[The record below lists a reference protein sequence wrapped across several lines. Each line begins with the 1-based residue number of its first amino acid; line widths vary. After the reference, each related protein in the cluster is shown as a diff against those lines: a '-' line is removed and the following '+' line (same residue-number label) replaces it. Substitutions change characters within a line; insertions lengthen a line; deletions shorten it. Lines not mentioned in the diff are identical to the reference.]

1 MGLFP
6 EFLKS
11 FSDSVD
17 GSLYRTFGTTAHLGN
32 LHIAEIVQGI
42 EQEPL
47 PLGVGAERQNR
58 QNFIHRF
65 PLTDQFL
72 RCGTVGQAALRSDYV
87 FVTLAP
93 VPISL
98 ALPVE
103 LPIVPPGL
111 FQIVSNLGADLN
123 GHKLPI
129 DFDGN
134 FHCPFLRSDFWGLN
148 GGGGERQR
156 GKPVFTSKQGR
167 QETTTPAQ
175 CCTVRA
181 HEMTQFFMYLQISY
195 CWPE

>member
-58 QNFIHRF
+58 QNFIQCF
-65 PLTDQFL
+65 PLADQFF
-72 RCGTVGQAALRSDYV
+72 RGGAIGQAALGADYV
-87 FVTLAP
+87 LVTLAP
-93 VPISL
+93 VPIPL
-98 ALPVE
+98 TLPVE

-111 FQIVSNLGADLN
+111 FQIVSN
-123 GHKLPI
+123 
-129 DFDGN
+129 F
-134 FHCPFLRSDFWGLN
+134 GL
-148 GGGGERQR
+148 
-156 GKPVFTSKQGR
+156 TSTDMNR
-167 QETTTPAQ
+167 PLILM
-175 CCTVRA
+175 VISIV
-181 HEMTQFFMYLQISY
+181 LSSVQIFGV
-195 CWPE
+195 

>member
-32 LHIAEIVQGI
+32 LRIAEIVQRI

-47 PLGVGAERQNR
+47 PLGVGAERQHR
-58 QNFIHRF
+58 QNFIQRF
-65 PLTDQFL
+65 PLADQFL
-72 RCGTVGQAALRSDYV
+72 RGSTVGQAALGADYV
-87 FVTLAP
+87 LITLTPIP
-93 VPISL
+93 VPPLFMGKVLRLVVGLGEIFVDL
-98 ALPVE
+98 YRNGHG
-103 LPIVPPGL
+103 LPIV
-111 FQIVSNLGADLN
+111 V
-123 GHKLPI
+123 
-129 DFDGN
+129 DGN
-134 FHCPFLRSDFWGLN
+134 FHRPFLRSDFWGLN

>member
-72 RCGTVGQAALRSDYV
+72 RCGTVGQATSTDTNLPLILMV
-87 FVTLAP
+87 
-93 VPISL
+93 IS
-98 ALPVE
+98 
-103 LPIVPPGL
+103 IVL
-111 FQIVSNLGADLN
+111 SSVQIFGV
-123 GHKLPI
+123 
-129 DFDGN
+129 
-134 FHCPFLRSDFWGLN
+134 
-148 GGGGERQR
+148 
-156 GKPVFTSKQGR
+156 
-167 QETTTPAQ
+167 
-175 CCTVRA
+175 
-181 HEMTQFFMYLQISY
+181 
-195 CWPE
+195 